1 MQARTQN
8 PRAGREPNY
17 EGFRP
22 RANHDGR
29 IVVDKHNI
37 HTGVRQHPMRVRPGA
52 DDDLFPKAQK
62 IVREVYRNGEL
73 PILRKNRTL
82 RCIKVHSKPKSRSL
96 AALLT
101 ILPWVS

>member
-1 MQARTQN
+1 MQARTHY

-17 EGFRP
+17 KEFGR

-37 HTGVRQHPMRVRPGA
+37 DTGVRQHPMRVRPGA
-52 DDDLFPKAQK
+52 GYDLFPKAQK
-62 IVREVYRNGEL
+62 IVREVWGNRKL

-82 RCIKVHSKPKSRSL
+82 RCIKVHDRLSRATSRRFS
-96 AALLT
+96 
-101 ILPWVS
+101 PF